1 MRFTI
6 NSVIKKVTSDLDEKF
21 GFNTSIASLMELIN
35 EMYKYKE
42 LDGRNSA
49 VIKEGIEA
57 IVTIISPFTPHLGE
71 ELWQMIGKEGSVF
84 DISWPEY
91 DEKALVKDEV
101 EVVVQINGKVRGR
114 MNVPTEISRDDMQ
127 AAALEDEKIK
137 ELVEGKTIVKVWPEY
152 DEKALVKD
160 EVEVV
165 VQINGK
171 VRGRMNVPTEISRD
185 DMQAAALEDEKIKEL
200 VEGKT
205 IVKVIAVPKKLIK
218 VRGRMNVPTEISR
231 DDMQAAALEDEKIKE
246 LVEGK
251 TIVKVIAV
259 PKKLINIVVK

>member
-49 VIKEGIEA
+49 VIKEGSVIKKVTSDLDEKFGFNTSIASLMELINEMYKYKELDGRNSAVIKEGVEA
-57 IVTIISPFTPHLGE
+57 IVTIIAPFTPHLGE

-101 EVVVQINGKVRGR
+101 EVVVQINGKVR
-114 MNVPTEISRDDMQ
+114 
-127 AAALEDEKIK
+127 
-137 ELVEGKTIVKVWPEY
+137 
-152 DEKALVKD
+152 
-160 EVEVV
+160 
-165 VQINGK
+165 
-171 VRGRMNVPTEISRD
+171 
-185 DMQAAALEDEKIKEL
+185 
-200 VEGKT
+200 
-205 IVKVIAVPKKLIK
+205 KL
-218 VRGRMNVPTEISR
+218 
-231 DDMQAAALEDEKIKE
+231 A
-246 LVEGK
+246 
-251 TIVKVIAV
+251 
-259 PKKLINIVVK
+259 

>member
-137 ELVEGKTIVKVWPEY
+137 ELVEGKTIVKV
-152 DEKALVKD
+152 
-160 EVEVV
+160 
-165 VQINGK
+165 
-171 VRGRMNVPTEISRD
+171 
-185 DMQAAALEDEKIKEL
+185 
-200 VEGKT
+200 
-205 IVKVIAVPKKLIK
+205 
-218 VRGRMNVPTEISR
+218 
-231 DDMQAAALEDEKIKE
+231 
-246 LVEGK
+246 
-251 TIVKVIAV
+251 IAV

>member
-1 MRFTI
+1 MSKSKGNTVSPLKIIDEYGADTARLFILFAAPPERDLDWSDQGVEGCFKFLNRVYRLVDELAEEVKNCDSEFGKLTSADKDMRFTI
-6 NSVIKKVTSDLDEKF
+6 NSVIKKVTADLDEKF

-49 VIKEGIEA
+49 VIKEGVEA
-57 IVTIISPFTPHLGE
+57 IVTIIAPFTPHLGE

-137 ELVEGKTIVKVWPEY
+137 ELVEGKTIVKV
-152 DEKALVKD
+152 
-160 EVEVV
+160 
-165 VQINGK
+165 
-171 VRGRMNVPTEISRD
+171 
-185 DMQAAALEDEKIKEL
+185 
-200 VEGKT
+200 
-205 IVKVIAVPKKLIK
+205 
-218 VRGRMNVPTEISR
+218 
-231 DDMQAAALEDEKIKE
+231 
-246 LVEGK
+246 
-251 TIVKVIAV
+251 IAV